1 MFHITIL
8 TVGRLKE
15 SYLAAGLTEYL
26 KRLSA
31 YARVRIVEVEKEGFT
46 EKLTP
51 SGREKIKKIEGARL
65 LSRIQEG
72 TFLIALDAKG
82 KMLSSEEM
90 AAFLE
95 KIALQ
100 GKSRITFVIGGPL
113 GISQP
118 VLERADFK
126 LSFSRLTF
134 PHQLMRLILLE
145 QLYRW
150 FKIARGETYHF

>member
-1 MFHITIL
+1 MLHITIL

-15 SYLAAGLTEYL
+15 RYLTAGMSEYL

-31 YARVRIVEVEKEGFT
+31 YTKIKIIEVDKEGFT
-46 EKLTP
+46 GRLTS
-51 SGREKIKKIEGARL
+51 SGREKIKEIEGARL

-72 TFLIALDAKG
+72 TFLIALDEKG
-82 KMLSSEEM
+82 AMHSSEEM
-90 AAFLE
+90 AAFL
-95 KIALQ
+95 KKTALE
-100 GKSRITFVIGGPL
+100 GKSNITFVIGGPL
-113 GISQP
+113 GISRP
-118 VLERADFK
+118 VLERADLK

-150 FKIARGETYHF
+150 FKITRGETYHF